1 LLALP
6 LARYLVQHKH
16 LSVPESDGDDSIELC
31 TAALFEAN
39 AAVTLSPDDSLST
52 ALSAL
57 AANRVHNVFVVDPA
71 TTPAFMVISQAAVLD
86 AIISDA
92 D

>member
-1 LLALP
+1 MLALP

-71 TTPAFMVISQAAVLD
+71 TTAFMVISQAAVLD